1 MSPVL
6 RPVLVVALL
15 GALLVATG
23 CGGADPS
30 QYVKD
35 VNAAQA
41 SFAKT
46 FAGLQADITP
56 ESSAAADRA
65 TLDRFQLA
73 TAKVVRELEKID
85 VPDDVSGL
93 HKDLI
98 GEISQY
104 GKAIERAKQR
114 YTSNSPKE
122 VVAARDELTSSV
134 GKTATEINT
143 TIEKINKKLH
153 ED

>member
-1 MSPVL
+1 MLQAP

-15 GALLVATG
+15 GVLLFATG
-23 CGGADPS
+23 CGGADPGE
-30 QYVKD
+30 YVKK
-35 VNAAQA
+35 VNKAQA

-65 TLDRFQLA
+65 TLDRFQAA
-73 TAKVVRELEKID
+73 TNKVVRELEKIEA
-85 VPDDVSGL
+85 PDDVSGL

-98 GEISQY
+98 AEISQY

-114 YTSNSPKE
+114 YASNSPKE
-122 VVAARDELTSSV
+122 VLAARDELTASV
-134 GKTATEINT
+134 GKTATAINT
-143 TIEKINKKLH
+143 TIEDINKKLH
-153 ED
+153 